1 MTLLHA
7 GRILLLLTWASFFI
21 YLLSFGRGALAKLLH
36 PGLWWL
42 VGWGGVI
49 LLLFLFVSFARK
61 AKQPRT
67 FPYMELTSQLVL
79 LIPILF
85 FIQFRAASFNEST
98 FVNRSV
104 SSDALLRMQAFQEA
118 VARDMAEANGQGETP
133 LTNLSFQADRFV
145 GKEVEVVCQTF
156 VSERLPEQRMMCY
169 RYLIT
174 CCAADAQPIFVFVN
188 TAKIE
193 EVIGERWVRIKG
205 QVEYDEKE
213 AKQVATINADSLEY
227 VKEPA
232 FPYAY

>member
-1 MTLLHA
+1 MTLLHV
-7 GRILLLLTWASFFI
+7 GRIVLLLFWASFFI

-49 LLLFLFVSFARK
+49 LLLFLFVSLAGK
-61 AKQPRT
+61 AKQARK

-85 FIQFRAASFNEST
+85 FIQFRTASFNEST
-98 FVNRSV
+98 FINRTV
-104 SSDALLRMQAFQEA
+104 SSDAIFRMQAFQEE

-133 LTNLSFQADRFV
+133 LTNLYFQADKFI
-145 GKEVEVVCQTF
+145 GKEVAVVCQAF
-156 VSERLPEQRMMCY
+156 VSENLPEQRMMCY

-188 TAKIE
+188 TEKID
-193 EVIGERWVRIKG
+193 EVDGERWVKIKG
-205 QVEYDEKE
+205 LVEYGGEE
-213 AKQVATINADSLEY
+213 GKQVATINADSLEY